1 MVKTDAPQL
10 RLVDT
15 PHGPL
20 TYTLTR
26 KRVKNL
32 NLRVGTG
39 GEIMVSLPLRCPVR
53 QADDFIREKS
63 GWILDN
69 LRRRAE
75 RQAEPLPPVSRE
87 ECVRLLGEALA
98 RVYPL
103 VQPLGVAFPAL
114 KLRKLKSQWGNC
126 HWAQGYITL
135 NTALARCPEELRDYV
150 ALHELVHFLHH
161 DHGPGFYACV
171 DALMPDWRRRR
182 KALKGYSG
190 TLENKREGSE
200 HR

>member
-1 MVKTDAPQL
+1 MVKADMPQL
-10 RLVDT
+10 RMVDT
-15 PHGPL
+15 PRGPL
-20 TYTLTR
+20 TYTLNR

-32 NLRVGTG
+32 NLRVGAG
-39 GEIMVSLPLRCPVR
+39 GDVTVSLPLRCPVR
-53 QADDFIREKS
+53 QADDFVRAKS
-63 GWILDN
+63 GWILDAVA
-69 LRRRAE
+69 RRAE

-87 ECVRLLGEALA
+87 DQARLLGEALT
-98 RVYPL
+98 RMYPL
-103 VQPLGVAFPAL
+103 VSPLGVAFPVL
-114 KLRKLKSQWGNC
+114 KLRNLKSQWGNC

-161 DHGPGFYACV
+161 DHGPGFYAQM

-190 TLENKREGSE
+190 ALERE
-200 HR
+200 